1 MLYPVIQ
8 NNVFYKNRYDSNKGR
23 EKKLSLSPS
32 KWEKKSACFSKFSI
46 LTLDIVIA

>member
-8 NNVFYKNRYDSNKGR
+8 YNVFYKNRYDTNKGR

-32 KWEKKSACFSKFSI
+32 K
-46 LTLDIVIA
+46 